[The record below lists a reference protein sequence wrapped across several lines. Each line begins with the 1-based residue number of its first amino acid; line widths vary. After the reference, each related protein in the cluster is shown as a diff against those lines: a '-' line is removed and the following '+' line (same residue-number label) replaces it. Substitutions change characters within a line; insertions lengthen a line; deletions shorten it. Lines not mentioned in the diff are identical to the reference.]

1 MSVLAF
7 AGLTALSAQVRVPVP
22 GTDVPM
28 TLQSLAVIVAGLSLS
43 PLAAASAMLL
53 YLVCGLAGFPVFMP
67 GSQGLFGATGGYL
80 VGFLF
85 SAITISLICGPRVA
99 GVARMVI
106 AGLAGLVVLFAF
118 GLAWRLVYARI
129 FGLDANFMIASGLF
143 PFVPK
148 AVVEVLLAV
157 ALVRVVRMG
166 RAKSAMGG

>member
-1 MSVLAF
+1 
-7 AGLTALSAQVRVPVP
+7 
-22 GTDVPM
+22 M
-28 TLQSLAVIVAGLSLS
+28 TLQSLAVVLAGLTLG
-43 PLAAASAMLL
+43 PVAAATAMLL
-53 YLVCGLAGFPVFMP
+53 YLVCGLAGLPVFMP
-67 GSQGLFGATGGYL
+67 GSQGVFGATGGYL

-85 SAITISLICGPRVA
+85 AALTISLIRGPKAA
-99 GVARMVI
+99 GIGRMAF
-106 AGLAGLVVLFAF
+106 AGLAGFVVLFAF